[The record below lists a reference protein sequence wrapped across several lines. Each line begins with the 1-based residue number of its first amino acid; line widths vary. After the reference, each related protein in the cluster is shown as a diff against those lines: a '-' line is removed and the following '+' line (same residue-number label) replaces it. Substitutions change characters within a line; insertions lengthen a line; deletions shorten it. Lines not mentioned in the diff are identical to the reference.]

1 MTRLSRC
8 HRGDGDARDRG
19 MVSAFVVIFV
29 TALVFVTGLVVD
41 GGRMLAEHRK
51 MDNLADSAARA
62 GAQAISDDAVRAGET
77 VNVLDEAQAVALAC
91 DFLTNAGNGCGGGS
105 SVTVVGGEVMVT
117 VVGSVDLLLLAGG
130 TRPVRGE
137 GTACV
142 AIGID
147 SAAC

>member
-1 MTRLSRC
+1 
-8 HRGDGDARDRG
+8 